1 MNENY
6 SPGVLSVLPLFYVGW
21 ADSVLGPS
29 EQALIN
35 EKLDSMPQLSDADKE
50 LLKSW
55 TDQNNPPSEEVF
67 KNWSQSLKRNKES
80 WASAQKDQLVSMGI
94 LMAEK
99 ASSTGNYVDNKKVY
113 QAIKGLEE
121 LLGVHEG
128 LDSTILEKTLDVP
141 SKSVSELTDEIKFS
155 ADDINEFLEGDRVE
169 IMDKIKSLISDPS
182 FDNTDIRIKEEYR
195 TRVLEQCQ
203 ILADHK
209 VSNYPFPE
217 AYGGMNNA
225 EATTIVFETLAYG
238 DISLLIK
245 FGVQFGLFG
254 GSVHMLGTKKHH
266 DKYMRDMISLKL
278 PGCFAMTETGHGSN
292 VRGLETTAT
301 YDKATGEF
309 IIHSPS
315 VHAGKEYIGNALHS
329 KMAVVFAQLMIGGKS
344 EGVHAFMVQLRDK
357 NHKELPGVTVK
368 DNGYKMGLNGVDNG
382 RIWFDNV
389 RIPREDLLDKYGSVS
404 KDGIYSSPIKKASK
418 RFFTMLGALVQGRV
432 CIAMA
437 ANAASKKAL
446 TIAIKYALKRRQFS
460 QVNDQEETLILDYPS
475 HQKRLF
481 SRLAK
486 TYAYHFG
493 LQALR
498 EKFVNKQSEDDV
510 RKVESLAAGL
520 KAMASW
526 HATDTIQECREA
538 CGGKG
543 YLNENGFTDMK
554 ADTDI
559 FTTFEGDNHVLL
571 QLVSK
576 GLLTEFRSEFS
587 DGGFMSIVRYLS
599 SRLSTSLTEQNPYT
613 IRNTSADHLLDEEFH
628 LAALEYHENK
638 LLFSLAN
645 RMQTYIKKRVDPNI
659 TYAKV
664 QNHMISL
671 AKASIEHFS
680 AKMFYEAVNR
690 IQDKELKIAMR
701 RLARLNALE
710 LIYEHRG
717 FFMENDYIS
726 GSKSKA
732 IRKQLENLRGKVRP
746 LANVYVDGFN
756 IPLNLLKAQ
765 ILE

>member
-35 EKLDSMPQLSDADKE
+35 EKIDSMPQLSEADKE

-80 WASAQKDQLVSMGI
+80 WASAKKDQLVSMGI

-99 ASSTGNYVDNKKVY
+99 ASSTGNYIDNKKVY

-128 LDSTILEKTLDVP
+128 LDSTILQKTLDVP
-141 SKSVSELTDEIKFS
+141 SKSVSELTDDIKFT
-155 ADDINEFLEGDRVE
+155 ADDINQFLEGERVE

-182 FDNTDIRIKEEYR
+182 FDNTDIRLKEEYR
-195 TRVLEQCQ
+195 KRVLEQCQ

-301 YDKATGEF
+301 FDKATDEF

-329 KMAVVFAQLMIGGKS
+329 KMAVVFAQLMIGEKS
-344 EGVHAFMVQLRDK
+344 EGVHAFMVPLR
-357 NHKELPGVTVK
+357 NENFKEMPGVTVK

-389 RIPREDLLDKYGSVS
+389 RIPRENLLDKYGSVS
-404 KDGIYSSPIKKASK
+404 EDGTYSSPIKKASK

-437 ANAASKKAL
+437 ANTASKKAL

-543 YLNENGFTDMK
+543 YLTENGFTDMK

-599 SRLSTSLTEQNPYT
+599 SRLSTSITEQNPYT

-680 AKMFYEAVNR
+680 AKMFYEAVNK
-690 IQDKELKIAMR
+690 IENEDLKVAMR

-717 FFMENDYIS
+717 FYLENDYIS

-746 LANVYVDGFN
+746 LANHYVEGFN
-756 IPLNLLKAQ
+756 IPMNLLKAQ